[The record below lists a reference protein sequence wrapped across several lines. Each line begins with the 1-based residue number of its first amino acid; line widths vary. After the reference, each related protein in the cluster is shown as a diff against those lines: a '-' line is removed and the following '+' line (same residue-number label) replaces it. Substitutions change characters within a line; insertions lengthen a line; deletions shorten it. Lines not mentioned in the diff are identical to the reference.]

1 MTSAQDARSQGAAG
15 GGDSQQDRTEIL
27 ELLAEAGLGQGHGIE
42 WLLDR
47 LTTTGTGR

>member
-1 MTSAQDARSQGAAG
+1 MNTAQAARSRGEAG
-15 GGDSQQDRTEIL
+15 GGPHPGRTEIL

-47 LTTTGTGR
+47 LTTTGTSR

>member
-1 MTSAQDARSQGAAG
+1 MNNAQDARSRGEDG
-15 GGDSQQDRTEIL
+15 GGLHPGRTEIL

-47 LTTTGTGR
+47 LTTTGTSR